1 MKLRMVFLFLAAAG
15 LAACGLGNVDV
26 SVGEPT
32 LESPSAP
39 QVVTVIV
46 VVTPTPE
53 PEPIE
58 VSSPIPPKLDTPIEP
73 APTEQIADD
82 EKTEAGEILTNEPRP
97 NLPSGSWQPIP
108 GLPRYINDLLADSQ
122 NPQLLY
128 AAAGSAGSGSGVYKS
143 EDGGLTWRLAADGLP
158 SEDVLALALNSAQ
171 PPILYALVGVRG
183 DIYASADNAQSWTHL
198 GNSGI
203 FGGFEH
209 WMGVDPL
216 DNNVIFALAK
226 SGKLTR
232 SSDGGHTWLPFGEGL
247 PGDEN
252 NIHVLSLA
260 IDPTNADVI
269 YAGTGSFV
277 GGGRGVYKSIDGGQT
292 WSAVNQG
299 MLDYR
304 ITALAVDPAHPQIV
318 YAGADD
324 GEFFKTADGGQTWEN
339 FSDRLP
345 LKRDSYPEIRK
356 IMLDSAQTIFLMA
369 NRGGVFVSQDG
380 GQTWQALGNPGESDN
395 DYSAMALVSG
405 SEPALV
411 IGARRD
417 GSWRYK

>member
-1 MKLRMVFLFLAAAG
+1 MKLRMIFLLLTTALFV
-15 LAACGLGNVDV
+15 ACGLNSVEV
-26 SVGEPT
+26 SVDDPT
-32 LESPSAP
+32 VESLSEP
-39 QVVTVIV
+39 QVVTVV
-46 VVTPTPE
+46 VVATPTPE
-53 PEPIE
+53 PI
-58 VSSPIPPKLDTPIEP
+58 VISSP
-73 APTEQIADD
+73 APTEQVTHNEETGSGDIA
-82 EKTEAGEILTNEPRP
+82 TGEPHP
-97 NLPSGSWQPIP
+97 NLPSGNWQPLSD
-108 GLPRYINDLLADSQ
+108 LPRYINDLVVDPQ

-128 AAAGSAGSGSGVYKS
+128 AGTGSAGSGSGVYKS
-143 EDGGLTWRLAADGLP
+143 EDGGMTWRLAANGLP
-158 SEDVLALALNSAQ
+158 SEDVVALALSSAQ

-183 DIYASADNAQSWTHL
+183 DVYASTDSAQSWTHL

-226 SGKLTR
+226 SGDLTR

-269 YAGTGSFV
+269 YAGTGGFV
-277 GGGRGVYKSIDGGQT
+277 GGGRGVYKSTDGGQT

-304 ITALAVDPAHPQIV
+304 ITALAVDPAYPQTV

-324 GEFFKTADGGQTWEN
+324 GEFFKTADGGQTWEI
-339 FSDRLP
+339 FSDKLP
-345 LKRDSYPEIRK
+345 LQRDSYPAIHK
-356 IMLDSAQTIFLMA
+356 IILDSAETIFLMA
-369 NRGGVFVSQDG
+369 DRAGVFVSRDG
-380 GQTWQALGNPGESDN
+380 AQTWQALGNPGESDS
-395 DYSAMALVSG
+395 DFSAMALVSG

-417 GSWRYK
+417 GSWRYAAPPVPEASEEGG